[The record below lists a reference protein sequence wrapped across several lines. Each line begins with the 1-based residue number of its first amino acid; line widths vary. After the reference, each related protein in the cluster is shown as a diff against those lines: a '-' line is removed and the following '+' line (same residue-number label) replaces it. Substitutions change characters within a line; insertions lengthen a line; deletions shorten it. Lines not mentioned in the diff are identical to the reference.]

1 VFPEGKV
8 PAVLLLGPSGCPLL
22 GVDNRPLIMAVDE
35 EGVPLVE
42 VCDGHLL
49 LGSDGKPLQ
58 LAYSSDGTMVALDS
72 RSRALVGEMACQQEL
87 AMHLPTGT
95 CLCSV
100 M

>member
-1 VFPEGKV
+1 
-8 PAVLLLGPSGCPLL
+8 
-22 GVDNRPLIMAVDE
+22 MAVDE

-42 VCDGHLL
+42 VCGGHLL